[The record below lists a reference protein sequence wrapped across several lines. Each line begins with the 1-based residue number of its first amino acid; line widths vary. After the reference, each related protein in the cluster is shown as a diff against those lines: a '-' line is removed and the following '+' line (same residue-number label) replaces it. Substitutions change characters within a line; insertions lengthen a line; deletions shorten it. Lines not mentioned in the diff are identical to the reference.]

1 MKNIYDI
8 FDARRE
14 EMVESEYQ
22 EIQEFYIT
30 EEEMFEN
37 LLYVSYDSNKLRII
51 KEEAEESVETSKNGI
66 IKKLTEQMKRVI
78 KWILHM
84 VGIYREKFE
93 AGARFVKKYDLNKCV
108 VKIRNGENDKMIE
121 YHPNKMA
128 FPSIQSKCLNNIH
141 RLINDTRAHSIKL
154 RPEDYDDGDVNQEDE
169 DEKYLNV
176 LLETF
181 RLSDKHKKEIKLS
194 QVNVIAVHNILT
206 ELPDANKKL
215 EGLKAKVQNVYNHAI
230 NNIRQKGDTDKE
242 KKSNR
247 ANNELKM
254 INSNMRKIN
263 EQIRGYA
270 KVMTI
275 LFNEE
280 YGVAKALV
288 SAATGR
294 KIDDGELDAKEKPEN
309 KEGK

>member
-108 VKIRNGENDKMIE
+108 VKIRNGGNDKMIE

-169 DEKYLNV
+169 KYLNV

-194 QVNVIAVHNILT
+194 QVNVISVHNILT